1 MFQFSRQTLY
11 KGSQIGIF
19 CIQNILKLVTMVQG
33 LLGPLMHC
41 LMPRKSFLCNFG
53 IDFAFYNLARCLAWP
68 GSRLNIF
75 GLKTGSLGWRKDT
88 NRIYIFTTRQS
99 GVGEEESWSDIYN
112 YPAGHS
118 IHSSQTF
125 LHHLFSGFSSASR
138 SAQVNIASSKNFS
151 AFPAFAA
158 PAPRAPRRAPIMHA
172 ADRFK
177 QQVGSQ
183 P

>member
-11 KGSQIGIF
+11 KGSQICIF
-19 CIQNILKLVTMVQG
+19 CIQNILKLATMVQG

-99 GVGEEESWSDIYN
+99 GGWGAGELVRHLQLSCWTQHPQLSDI
-112 YPAGHS
+112 PPPS
-118 IHSSQTF
+118 F
-125 LHHLFSGFSSASR
+125 LRILERIKISTG
-138 SAQVNIASSKNFS
+138 
-151 AFPAFAA
+151 
-158 PAPRAPRRAPIMHA
+158 
-172 ADRFK
+172 
-177 QQVGSQ
+177 
-183 P
+183 